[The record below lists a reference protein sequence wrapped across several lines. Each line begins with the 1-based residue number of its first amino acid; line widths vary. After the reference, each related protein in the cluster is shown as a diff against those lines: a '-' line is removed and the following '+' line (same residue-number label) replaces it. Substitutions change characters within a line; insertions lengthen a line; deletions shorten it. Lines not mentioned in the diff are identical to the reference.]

1 MTEWLHFHFSL
12 SCLGEGNGNP
22 LQFSCLENPRDGGAW
37 WAAIYGVA
45 QSRTRLKRLSSSS
58 SSDAGSNWKGIFTFV
73 RNHQFVFHS
82 DCHFAFPTAMNE
94 NSFCSISSLAFAL
107 VFGHPNRCIMA
118 FHCFNLYF
126 LMTCYAENLL
136 IYLFSICMSSLWDVS
151 VKFFG

>member
-1 MTEWLHFHFSL
+1 MTERLHFHFSL
-12 SCLGEGNGNP
+12 SCLGEVMATHSSFLAWRIPGMGEP
-22 LQFSCLENPRDGGAW
+22 GGLPV
-37 WAAIYGVA
+37 GSHRVG
-45 QSRTRLKRLSSSS
+45 RLKRLISSS

-118 FHCFNLYF
+118 SHCFNLYF
-126 LMTCYAENLL
+126 LMTCFVENLL
-136 IYLFSICMSSLWDVS
+136 IYLFSICMSSL
-151 VKFFG
+151 